1 VIRISPVAWH
11 QGSFILPV
19 ACYDHRG
26 RQALGGLLT
35 ITCHGQWYRARFL
48 RAETLVWVRFDLSSI
63 FELGSEQVRIMAGVD
78 FVGMFSKIT
87 VLIPAKKEQ
96 TAWNWA
102 LNFGRQ
108 VSEKI
113 TLSGEASFA

>member
-1 VIRISPVAWH
+1 
-11 QGSFILPV
+11 
-19 ACYDHRG
+19 
-26 RQALGGLLT
+26 
-35 ITCHGQWYRARFL
+35 
-48 RAETLVWVRFDLSSI
+48 
-63 FELGSEQVRIMAGVD
+63 MAGVD
-78 FVGMFSKIT
+78 FVGMFSKVT